1 MIMSRFFS
9 KIFDLCSSNDMVG
22 TMEPRQPTRAD
33 NMHAALR
40 ADILSGRLVPGQ
52 RLRFQ
57 ELEARY
63 GSSVGAAREA
73 LTRLVAENLVS
84 VQPRQGYR
92 VTTLSPDDLA
102 DLVQARVEVES
113 LACRLSVDAGDMA
126 WEGRL
131 VAAHHVLART
141 SFAADNGTVPSRTWA
156 AAHRDFHLALISA
169 CPNRRLL
176 TFAGSL
182 REEAALYQIWAVAA
196 HSPQHRDELR
206 EQRMPEHRALLDAAV
221 DRDADKVKQLMRE
234 HLAQTG
240 RIVLDLTHAESPTGP
255 DKQENEASR
264 TS

>member
-1 MIMSRFFS
+1 
-9 KIFDLCSSNDMVG
+9 MV
-22 TMEPRQPTRAD
+22 TTVESRQPTRAD
-33 NMHAALR
+33 GLHAALR
-40 ADILSGRLVPGQ
+40 ADILSGRLIPGQ

-57 ELEARY
+57 ELGARY

-84 VQPRQGYR
+84 VQPRQGYS
-92 VTTLSPDDLA
+92 VTTLSVDDLA
-102 DLVQARVEVES
+102 DLVQARVAVES
-113 LACRLSVDAGDMA
+113 LACRLSVAAGDMP

-131 VAAHHVLART
+131 VAAHHVLARAP
-141 SFAADNGTVPSRTWA
+141 FAADNGAVPSEAWA

-196 HSPQHRDELR
+196 HSPDRRDELR

-221 DRDADKVKQLMRE
+221 DRDVDMVEQLTRE

-240 RIVLDLTHAESPTGP
+240 RIVLDLTPGERLTRP
-255 DKQENEASR
+255 DKQDAEAS
-264 TS
+264 

>member
-1 MIMSRFFS
+1 MIMSRYFS
-9 KIFDLCSSNDMVG
+9 KILIPYSFEDKVG
-22 TMEPRQPTRAD
+22 AVGPRQPTRAD
-33 NMHAALR
+33 NLHAALR
-40 ADILSGRLVPGQ
+40 ADILSGLLVPGQ

-57 ELEARY
+57 ELGVRY

-92 VTTLSPDDLA
+92 VTTLSRDDLA

-113 LACRLSVDAGDMA
+113 LACRLSVAAGDMA

-131 VAAHHVLART
+131 VAAHHVLVRT
-141 SFAADNGTVPSRTWA
+141 SFAADNGTVPSGDWA

-182 REEAALYQIWAVAA
+182 REEAALYQVWAVAA
-196 HSPQHRDELR
+196 HSPERRDELR
-206 EQRMPEHRALLDAAV
+206 EQRMPEHRALLDAAT
-221 DRDADKVKQLMRE
+221 DRDVAIVEQLMRE

-240 RIVLDLTHAESPTGP
+240 RIVLDLTHAEPLAGP
-255 DKQENEASR
+255 DKQEDKAS
-264 TS
+264 